1 MICNYCGNEVPDGLR
16 KCIICGADLSNSI
29 KGKTVESVE
38 KKKDLQDKKS
48 EKKRIKPKK
57 AIKKNNQVNT
67 KNLKRKRTI
76 FVGGVTVCCI
86 GVFTLFACLGVK
98 NNPYKDNNT
107 QTEKL
112 VSGEASESASTIVA
126 NGSDENSDHS
136 LQSED
141 DTMENNQESV
151 TTDNNH
157 ESSEAA
163 EESIEE
169 QEYDIK
175 LESDESNIQL
185 KTGECREIVLTAS
198 GEDLPEQYSLYC
210 WGDPQHC
217 ELMWGGWIDEKSAFV
232 YVTGL
237 SEGEE
242 SIKYTINEPDN
253 SENVFAETNLNIA
266 VVPNDGEGTQEEDGF
281 DESHYIVSSTDS
293 LHLSVGESKEIMI
306 SIHGTELPD
315 SYYLQFFGGGFASG
329 VWGDWT
335 DESENTMP
343 LTFTGIIA
351 GKMKIK
357 ITLRDSDTYEEI
369 AHTYVDIEVE

>member
-29 KGKTVESVE
+29 KVKTVESVE
-38 KKKDLQDKKS
+38 KKKDLQVKKS
-48 EKKRIKPKK
+48 EKKRIKSKK
-57 AIKKNNQVNT
+57 AIKKNQVNT

-76 FVGGVTVCCI
+76 FVGGLTVCCI
-86 GVFTLFACLGVK
+86 GVFVLFTYLGVK
-98 NNPYKDNNT
+98 NNPYEDNKT
-107 QTEKL
+107 QTEKM
-112 VSGEASESASTIVA
+112 VSGEESESASTIVA

-136 LQSED
+136 SQSED
-141 DTMENNQESV
+141 DTMENNQER
-151 TTDNNH
+151 
-157 ESSEAA
+157 SEAA

-198 GEDLPEQYSLYC
+198 GEDLPEQYSLYS
-210 WGDPQHC
+210 WGDPQYC

-242 SIKYTINEPDN
+242 SIKYTVNEPNN
-253 SENVFAETNLNIA
+253 SEKVFAEANLNIA

-281 DESHYIVSSTDS
+281 DESHYIESSIDS

-315 SYYLQFFGGGFASG
+315 SYYLWFFGGGFASG

-335 DESENTMP
+335 DENENTMP
-343 LTFTGIIA
+343 LTFTGSIA

-357 ITLRDSDTYEEI
+357 IALRDSDTDEEI